1 MKNIIITGVSSGI
14 GLAIAE
20 KLLSK
25 GHRVAGLSR
34 RTEKMTALQEQYGD
48 KFLSIACDV
57 TKPEEVENAKQ
68 KALAAWNSVDVLI
81 NNAGVGYLG
90 KMEETPLSEWHQMFD
105 VNVNG
110 LMTCIHTFQNSLF
123 DARGQI
129 INIDSVA
136 GHEVYPEAV
145 VYCATKHAVRA
156 LSVGMEKEFK
166 GRIKITNISPGA
178 VETEFHTH
186 TTHPEK
192 SEQMEKQFS
201 NVLKA
206 DDIARAVDFAI
217 DQPGHVAINELT
229 IRPFK

>member
-20 KLLSK
+20 KLLAK

-34 RTEKMTALQEQYGD
+34 RVEKMTSIKESYKDSFIA
-48 KFLSIACDV
+48 IACDV
-57 TKPEEVENAKQ
+57 TKPKEVEAAKE
-68 KALAAWNSVDVLI
+68 KVLATWSSVDVLI

-90 KMEETPLSEWHQMFD
+90 KMEETPLAEWHKMFD

-110 LMTCIHTFQNSLF
+110 LMTCIHMFQEQLFNS
-123 DARGQI
+123 RGQI

-192 SEQMEKQFS
+192 AEQMEKQFS

-206 DDIARAVDFAI
+206 DDIARAVEFAI